1 MQKPAPQPPPLLR
14 PAEPG
19 DESVLLKIYSSTR
32 EEEMAMVPWSDE
44 QRAAFL
50 EAQFKAQ
57 QSHYSQKYPAA
68 EHSMIIRDAQVVGR
82 LYLARLKDEIR
93 IVDITLLPEHR
104 GSGMGSEL
112 LAQLMKEAGDAGKPL
127 RIYVESFNRSL
138 GLFER
143 LGFARAA
150 EHGIHFLMEWMPNAE

>member
-1 MQKPAPQPPPLLR
+1 MAPSNQYALRLR
-14 PAEPG
+14 PVDPS
-19 DESVLLKIYSSTR
+19 DESLLLKIYASTR
-32 EEEMAMVPWSDE
+32 EDEMALVQWSDE

-57 QSHYSQKYPAA
+57 QSHYRQKYPAA
-68 EHSMIIRDAQVVGR
+68 KHDIIMRDGQAVGR
-82 LYLARLKDEIR
+82 LYVARLEAEIR
-93 IVDITLLPEHR
+93 IVDITVLPEHR
-104 GSGMGSEL
+104 GAGLGTQLIAEL
-112 LAQLMKEAGDAGKPL
+112 IKEADSTEKPL

-150 EHGIHFLMEWMPNAE
+150 EHGIHLLMEKRPNAG